1 MTVAELVTL
10 LENKVMNLQRARVH
24 LVAQGDVVGVID
36 IDNQVTETQ
45 ATLVELR
52 TLLP

>member
-1 MTVAELVTL
+1 MTIAELVTL
-10 LENKVMNLQRARVH
+10 LENRIANLQRARVH
-24 LVAQGDVVGVID
+24 LVEQGDVVGVTD
-36 IDNQVTETQ
+36 IDNQITETQ